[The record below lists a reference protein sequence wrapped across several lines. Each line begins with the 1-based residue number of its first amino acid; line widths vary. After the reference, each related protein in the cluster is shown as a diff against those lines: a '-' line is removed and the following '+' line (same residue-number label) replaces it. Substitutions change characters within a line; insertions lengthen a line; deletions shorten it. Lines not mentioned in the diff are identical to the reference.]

1 MNLYERVN
9 EKRKQKR
16 TDEGQDEKINKLQK
30 EIESVKKQKDESDEK
45 TDKEAQRRR
54 GEIRDRDLEDSFRR
68 GRLDIGREY
77 ERDYRRLGDR
87 FATGDPITQNQLQGQ
102 IITLQSTVI
111 GLLEDALYTGRIADI
126 NTLYNASELARDGS
140 ISALRQQYQR
150 MLEAAPMKRGFGA
163 PLLLRRTSS
172 TPTMKSLPPAKSVAD
187 DGDTR
192 TELKLRESK
201 TFSEAV
207 APPRSEAREVREDFF
222 SADGPL
228 FCRYAVDLQRSS
240 RMLLAGEFAPGG
252 TNRCPECATQLAV
265 EQGRAWKIVKEVI
278 HEKIKAPNY
287 DEEKFE
293 ERTYLVNNRF
303 IIKCHREGMG
313 FACALCTQFRDRD
326 TITESAQ
333 GLIRHVWQKHDA
345 EEYEADPD
353 ITEVGYVCS
362 AVDIFA
368 VHLY

>member
-16 TDEGQDEKINKLQK
+16 TDEGQDEKIKHLQK
-30 EIESVKKQKDESDEK
+30 EIESVKKQKNESDEK
-45 TDKEAQRRR
+45 ADQQVQRRR
-54 GEIRDRDLEDSFRR
+54 NDVRDRDLEDSFRR
-68 GRLDIGREY
+68 GRLDISREY
-77 ERDYRRLGDR
+77 ERDYRQFGDR

-140 ISALRQQYQR
+140 ISALRQQYER
-150 MLEAAPMKRGFGA
+150 MLQAAPLKRGFGA

-172 TPTMKSLPPAKSVAD
+172 TPTLKSLPPAKSIASGDVA
-187 DGDTR
+187 R
-192 TELKLRESK
+192 SELKLKESK
-201 TFSEAV
+201 TTSEV
-207 APPRSEAREVREDFF
+207 VNPPRSEAREVREDFF

-240 RMLLAGEFAPGG
+240 RMLLSSEFAPGG

-265 EQGRAWKIVKEVI
+265 EQGRAWKIVKEVM
-278 HEKIKAPNY
+278 HEKIKAPKY
-287 DEEKFE
+287 DEEQFE
-293 ERTYLVNNRF
+293 ERTYLVSNRF

-313 FACALCTQFRDRD
+313 FACVFCTRFRERD

-333 GLIRHVWQKHDA
+333 GLIRHMWQKHNV
-345 EEYEADPD
+345 EEFGVDPD
-353 ITEVGYVCS
+353 ITEIG
-362 AVDIFA
+362 
-368 VHLY
+368 